1 MSAGDAGHGPVRE
14 ARDGHEAAWKVDRVL
29 AEIQSSFE
37 FLTLLA
43 PSNVDA
49 AWEEFRSGG
58 YERAPRFDYPKLTI
72 DPDELRRRLSRLD
85 LGAVEDPGLFYV
97 LSAKRE
103 ELDLELAL
111 LKARNTPASLAL
123 SMGLFGPVQQE
134 YMREAEQLLEELTPA
149 EDPGSEDELDTKGIR
164 RLIEE
169 EIEYYRSRDSSF
181 SCRIEVRP
189 NQEGFLATRGDLLF
203 PEEISLEPRRARALL
218 QHEIGVHAVTHHN
231 GTKQPLRL
239 LASGLSSYDELQ
251 EAFGALAEYLVGG
264 LTPVRMRSL
273 AARVIAARMAENQA
287 HFVDAFRRLT
297 RDFGFGAFVAFEIV
311 SRVYSC
317 GGFTRDQIYLR
328 GLVYLLRYLR
338 SGGEL
343 ELLYLGKVGHEEMPV
358 IQDLRRRG
366 VLREPPLRP
375 RFLEMEGAEDR
386 LGAVRRGLSLRDLVQ
401 ESPARG
407 AGERS

>member
-1 MSAGDAGHGPVRE
+1 MSAGDAGHGPARE

-58 YERAPRFDYPKLTI
+58 YERAPRFDYPELTI

-287 HFVDAFRRLT
+287 HFVDAFRHLT
-297 RDFGFGAFVAFEIV
+297 RDFGFGAFVAFEII

-343 ELLYLGKVGHEEMPV
+343 ESLYLGKVGHEEMPV

>member
-1 MSAGDAGHGPVRE
+1 
-14 ARDGHEAAWKVDRVL
+14 
-29 AEIQSSFE
+29 
-37 FLTLLA
+37 
-43 PSNVDA
+43 
-49 AWEEFRSGG
+49 
-58 YERAPRFDYPKLTI
+58 
-72 DPDELRRRLSRLD
+72 
-85 LGAVEDPGLFYV
+85 
-97 LSAKRE
+97 
-103 ELDLELAL
+103 
-111 LKARNTPASLAL
+111 
-123 SMGLFGPVQQE
+123 MGLFGPVQQE
-134 YMREAEQLLEELTPA
+134 YIREAEQLLEELTPV
-149 EDPGSEDELDTKGIR
+149 EDRGSDDELDTKGIR

-407 AGERS
+407 ADDRS